1 MSKDLAIQGRCDEK
15 FAAVKAAFEANVRER
30 DEIGA
35 AVAVAYEGE
44 LVVDLWAGHADQERT
59 RPWERDTLVN
69 VYSTTKGMTA
79 LCAHRLVEEGR
90 LDLDAPVA
98 DYWPGFAQAGKAQIP
113 VRQLLCHQAGLA
125 AVAKILPGE
134 ALYDWDAMC
143 EALAAQ
149 EPWWEPG
156 TAHGYHAVTFGWLVG
171 EVVRRITGES
181 LGTTFRKMFAEPLG
195 LDFHIG
201 LAEEEHGRVAELVAL
216 DPTAPE
222 AMDGEAAALAKAFLE
237 EPEGVTA
244 RAFVNP
250 PTMALGPNNAAWR
263 KAEIPGA
270 NGHGTAR
277 ALATIYGHVA
287 LGDGK
292 VIGPES
298 VERCRAEH
306 SFGPDRVLG
315 VTTRFGLGFMLP
327 GSTKEAGSTLGEGSF
342 GHPGAGGSLGIADPE
357 ARLGLGYVMNRMGPR
372 ILLDDR
378 AIALTEAATAC
389 AKEA

>member
-1 MSKDLAIQGRCDEK
+1 MSDEVTTHGSCDER
-15 FAAVKAAFEANVRER
+15 FAAVKDAFETNVRER

-35 AVAVAYEGE
+35 AAAVSFDGE
-44 LVVDLWAGHADQERT
+44 LVVDLWAGHADKERT

-98 DYWPGFAQAGKAQIP
+98 DYWPGFAQAGKAHVP

-125 AVAKILPGE
+125 AVAKLLPGE

-181 LGTTFRKMFAEPLG
+181 LGSTFRTMFAEPLD

-201 LAEEEHGRVAELVAL
+201 LDEAEHGRVAEIVPQ
-216 DPTAPE
+216 DPPSME
-222 AMDGEAAALAKAFLE
+222 GEAAQLAKAFLE

-263 KAEIPGA
+263 NAEIPGA

-287 LGDGK
+287 LADGK
-292 VIGPES
+292 VLGRES
-298 VERCRAEH
+298 VERCRTEH
-306 SFGPDRVLG
+306 AFGPDRVLG

-327 GSTKEAGSTLGEGSF
+327 GSTPDAGSTLGGGSF
-342 GHPGAGGSLGIADPE
+342 GHPGAGGSLGLVDPE
-357 ARLGLGYVMNRMGPR
+357 ARIGLGYVMNRMGPR

-378 AIALTEAATAC
+378 AIALAEAATAC
-389 AKEA
+389 AKVA